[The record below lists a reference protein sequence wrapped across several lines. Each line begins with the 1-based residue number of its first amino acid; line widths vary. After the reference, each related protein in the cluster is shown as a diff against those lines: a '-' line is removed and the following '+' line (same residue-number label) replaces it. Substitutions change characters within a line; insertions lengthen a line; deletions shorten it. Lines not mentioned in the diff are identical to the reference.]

1 LKVFKIF
8 VILALL
14 PKLLWLFILL
24 CFYLLIKFILLL
36 PSGYERGLTGFCG
49 FVKIRVFVGI
59 SVFTRVLV
67 YRTFVHF
74 QGVFGE
80 DFTQFLPNGYS
91 TFVLTKL
98 ALEEIFLL
106 RKILILGGFRL

>member
-1 LKVFKIF
+1 MGVLFF
-8 VILALL
+8 ALILN
-14 PKLLWLFILL
+14 INM
-24 CFYLLIKFILLL
+24 YLEIKNYCG
-36 PSGYERGLTGFCG
+36 PSGYERGLTGFCS

-80 DFTQFLPNGYS
+80 DFTQFLPNG
-91 TFVLTKL
+91 
-98 ALEEIFLL
+98 
-106 RKILILGGFRL
+106 

>member
-1 LKVFKIF
+1 M
-8 VILALL
+8 
-14 PKLLWLFILL
+14 
-24 CFYLLIKFILLL
+24 
-36 PSGYERGLTGFCG
+36 PSGYERGLTCFCG
-49 FVKIRVFVGI
+49 LVKIRVSVGI

-80 DFTQFLPNGYS
+80 DFTQFLPNGHG

-98 ALEEIFLL
+98 ALIRDIFIEKNFNFW
-106 RKILILGGFRL
+106 RF